1 VRTVFFWIMATLAT
15 ILVAIEL
22 SIAAILGLGRTW
34 VSRNIQSRWGH
45 AVLFGAGVK
54 VTVKGKENAKGGPFI
69 VVPNHGSMLDIA
81 AGLAHFGLNLRFL
94 SRPFFF
100 KIPFLGWSMWVS
112 GHVSLDPKKPRE
124 AARVLRTLGPRLESG
139 LSLVV
144 FPEGTRSQDGEIHT
158 YKRGPFLTAIQYQV
172 PLLPVRIKGLWEV
185 LPPGAKSPKPGKTE
199 IIIGE
204 PIPTKGLEPPA
215 AKKLARDIE
224 AWAKS
229 V

>member
-1 VRTVFFWIMATLAT
+1 MRTVFFWIMATLAT
-15 ILVAIEL
+15 ILVATEL
-22 SIAAILGLGRTW
+22 FVAAILGLGSTW
-34 VSRNIQSRWGH
+34 ISRNIQSRWGY
-45 AVLFGAGVK
+45 AVLFGAGAK

-100 KIPFLGWSMWVS
+100 RIPFLGWSMYLAR
-112 GHVSLDPKKPRE
+112 HVSLDPNKPRE
-124 AARVLRTLGPRLESG
+124 AARVLRTLGPRLERG
-139 LSLVV
+139 LSLVM
-144 FPEGTRSQDGEIHT
+144 FAEGTRSKDGAIHT

-172 PLLPVRIKGLWEV
+172 PVLPVRIKGLWEI
-185 LPPGAKSPKPGKTE
+185 LPPGAKSPTPGKAE

-215 AKKLARDIE
+215 AKKLAREVE